1 MIKICLWPDG
11 MWCYRDELPDY
22 SWASDDYE
30 VIEVPKYVN
39 NVGLW
44 VSALI
49 DAEKKG
55 GWKR

>member
-1 MIKICLWPDG
+1 

-39 NVGLW
+39 NVDLW

-55 GWKR
+55 GVKR